1 MYTILWKF
9 HCEIHLTLE
18 VELHAAQHIPYD
30 GDISFSYDH
39 VKTCFKNSD
48 YLTENLLRRMELFK
62 LPILESGD
70 LKLKECA
77 IKIFAVLIRIYLY
90 IYTYR

>member
-1 MYTILWKF
+1 M
-9 HCEIHLTLE
+9 
-18 VELHAAQHIPYD
+18 QHIPYE
-30 GDISFSYDH
+30 GKISFSYDN

-48 YLTENLLRRMELFK
+48 YLTENLLRRMELFE

-77 IKIFAVLIRIYLY
+77 IKILVVLISIYLY

>member
-1 MYTILWKF
+1 M
-9 HCEIHLTLE
+9 
-18 VELHAAQHIPYD
+18 QHIPYD
-30 GDISFSYDH
+30 GNISFSYDH
-39 VKTCFKNSD
+39 VKKCFKNSD
-48 YLTENLLRRMELFK
+48 YLTENLLRRMELFE

-77 IKIFAVLIRIYLY
+77 IKILVVLISIYLY